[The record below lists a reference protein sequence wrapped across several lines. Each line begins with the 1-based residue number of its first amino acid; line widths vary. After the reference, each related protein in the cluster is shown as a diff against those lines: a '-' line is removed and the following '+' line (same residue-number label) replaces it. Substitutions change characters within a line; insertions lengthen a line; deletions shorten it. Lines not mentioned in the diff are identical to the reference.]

1 MAGEGEAKTL
11 EETPTWAVAAVCF
24 FLILIS
30 IFIEH
35 LLHLLAKV
43 YINIYT
49 HNLNLQHSEI
59 LDIQVRIILIS
70 IHLALTFHFVF
81 VLTVFQQEKE
91 EVPHSSS
98 VQDQNR

>member
-1 MAGEGEAKTL
+1 MAGEGEAKSL
-11 EETPTWAVAAVCF
+11 EETPTWAVATVCL
-24 FLILIS
+24 FLMLIS
-30 IFIEH
+30 MFIEH
-35 LLHLLAKV
+35 WLHLLAKV

-59 LDIQVRIILIS
+59 LDMQLRIILIS

-81 VLTVFQQEKE
+81 GLTVFQQEKE